1 MKITWVGHACF
12 LIEAKEARI
21 LTDPFG
27 EDVPYPFP
35 KTSVDTVT
43 VSPGHFD
50 HTAIHRVPGRPA
62 VIKATGDF
70 DVREVRLKGIPSFHD
85 DRGGAERGPNI
96 LYAFELE
103 GTTIAHL
110 GDLGTP
116 LDASQRAALG
126 APEILLIPVGGTYT
140 IDAGQAAAIVDGL
153 PSVKLV
159 LPMHFKTDVI
169 DDWPIATVDE
179 FEALMDNVRRV
190 DASTVEVTRESLSG
204 QREVWI
210 LDHA

>member
-35 KTSVDTVT
+35 KTSVDIVT
-43 VSPGHFD
+43 VSHGHFD
-50 HTAIHRVPGRPA
+50 HNAIHRVPGRPA

>member
-21 LTDPFG
+21 LTDPFH

-35 KTSVDTVT
+35 ETPVDVVT
-43 VSPGHFD
+43 VSHAHFD
-50 HTAIHRVPGRPA
+50 HNAIHRVSGRPA
-62 VIKATGDF
+62 VIEATGEF
-70 DVREVRLKGIPSFHD
+70 DVHGVPVRGVASYHD
-85 DRGGAERGPNI
+85 DRKGTERGPNI
-96 LYAFELE
+96 LYTYVVE
-103 GTTIAHL
+103 GLTLAHL
-110 GDLGTP
+110 GDLGEP
-116 LDASQRAALG
+116 LDASQHAALG

-140 IDAGQAAAIVDGL
+140 IDAGQAVAIVDGL

-159 LPMHFKTDVI
+159 IPMHYKTDVI
-169 DDWPIATVDE
+169 ADWPIATVEE
-179 FEALMDNVRRV
+179 FEALMDNVRRIG
-190 DASTVEVTRESLSG
+190 ASTVEVTRESLSG